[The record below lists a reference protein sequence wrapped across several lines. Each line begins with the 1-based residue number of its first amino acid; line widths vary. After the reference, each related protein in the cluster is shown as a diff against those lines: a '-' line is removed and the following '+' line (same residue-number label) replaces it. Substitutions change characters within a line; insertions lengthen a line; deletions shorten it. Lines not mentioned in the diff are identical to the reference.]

1 MYISRIAETGIKQ
14 LLTTQKVIIILG
26 PRQIG
31 KTTMIDHLIAQ
42 KGGLRLN
49 LDIEVDAARL
59 QSVKSLLPKDA
70 MQSLGN
76 PSILAIDEAQR
87 QPSLYYTVKGWYDSH
102 LTNKI
107 ILLGSSSLDLLDKA
121 AEPLTGRNEKVYLT
135 PLTFTEI
142 LTNQSWYSP
151 TLPITN
157 IQDNFADQ
165 IQALL
170 HTQLIYGSYPETV
183 TTTDKERYLLNLVS
197 DYLLKDVLQLG
208 LVKSSDAIRKL
219 LTLLAFQTGS
229 EVSINELATNL
240 GQSRDTIQ
248 RYIELLEKTFVIF
261 RLHAFSTNQ
270 RKEIAKNTKVFFW
283 DTGVRNALLKD
294 FSMSPYRADIGA
306 LFENYVISEVAKQN
320 LIEGER
326 SNIYFWRTR
335 EGNEVDLVVKKANVL
350 KAYEIKWT
358 KLQTNTSSRTFSNL
372 YNTPV
377 KVVTKDTI
385 SNFLWKKPI
394 SSKSS

>member
-1 MYISRIAETGIKQ
+1 MYIPRTIEKTIEQQ
-14 LLTTQKVIIILG
+14 LTSKKVIIILG
-26 PRQIG
+26 PRQVG

-59 QSVKSLLPKDA
+59 QSVKGMSPKDA

-76 PSILAIDEAQR
+76 PPILAIDEAQR
-87 QPSLYYTVKGWYDSH
+87 QPALYYTIKGWYDSH
-102 LTNKI
+102 LPNKI

-121 AEPLTGRNEKVYLT
+121 AEPLTGRNEKVNLT
-135 PLTFTEI
+135 PLSLTEI
-142 LTNQSWYSP
+142 LTNQSWYS
-151 TLPITN
+151 TALSIAN
-157 IQDNFADQ
+157 IQENFTGQ

-170 HTQLIYGSYPETV
+170 LTQLIYGSYPETV

-208 LVKSSDAIRKL
+208 LIKSADSIRKL
-219 LTLLAFQTGS
+219 LTLLAYQTGS
-229 EVSINELATNL
+229 EASINELAVTL
-240 GQSRDTIQ
+240 GQSRDTVE
-248 RYIELLEKTFVIF
+248 RHIELLEKTFVIF

-294 FSMSPYRADIGA
+294 FSMSVYRSDIGA
-306 LFENYVISEVAKQN
+306 LFENYVIAEVAKQN

-335 EGNEVDLVVKKANVL
+335 EGSEVDLIVKKANTL
-350 KAYEIKWT
+350 KAYEIKWS
-358 KLQTNTSSRTFSNL
+358 KLQIGITSRSFSNL

-377 KVVTKDTI
+377 EVVTKN
-385 SNFLWKKPI
+385 SLLKLLWKQPNPE
-394 SSKSS
+394 